1 MRESHFSTCER
12 NFILQ
17 SISKKLRIDGRQPYD
32 YRRLK
37 ITFGVERGCCQVELG
52 KTRVLAQVTATVGQP
67 KPNRPTDGILFVNVE
82 LSPMA
87 SPAFE
92 PGRLSEFGVYV
103 NRLMERCL
111 KESRCLDT
119 ESLCIVAGEKV
130 WIIRIDL
137 HVLNHDGNLIDSAS
151 IAAITSLAHFR
162 RPDVEVSGDEVTVYP
177 VEEREPIA
185 LSLHHMPI
193 CVSFAFFQEGKY
205 VLVDPTEKEE
215 KVMDGKMV
223 IGMNK
228 YREICT
234 LQMAGDMLLMHEQIL
249 RCSNIAV
256 VKVTEITELI
266 QKALENDKQARATG
280 AKFGFAESMEPQKI
294 TAMKKNLAEVNM
306 ENLKS
311 SEVNLLAEN
320 ISDDSSSES
329 SSDSSESIRLWGA
342 GTAKLGRNSSDISSS
357 DDNSEVMELSP
368 PHPAVAVPPRP
379 AKPKSTL
386 PPAESDII
394 NIDDDSEDDVKV
406 IQKTPDFAQKDESS
420 GDEAGGQKLTLRE
433 LLMALKKKKCSQ

>member
-1 MRESHFSTCER
+1 MRESYFSTCER
-12 NFILQ
+12 NFILE
-17 SISKKLRIDGRQPYD
+17 SISKKLRIDGRQTYD

-52 KTRVLAQVTATVGQP
+52 KTRVLAQVTSTVGQP
-67 KPNRPTDGILFVNVE
+67 KPNRPTDGVMFVNVE

-130 WIIRIDL
+130 WIIRVDL

-151 IAAITSLAHFR
+151 IAAITALAHFR
-162 RPDVEVSGDEVTVYP
+162 RPDVEVNGDEVIVHP
-177 VEEREPIA
+177 VEEREPIP

-205 VLVDPTEKEE
+205 VLVDPNEKEE

-234 LQMAGDMLLMHEQIL
+234 LQMAGDMLLMHDQIL

-256 VKVTEITELI
+256 VKVSEITDLI

-294 TAMKKNLAEVNM
+294 TAMKKNLAEVNL

-311 SEVNLLAEN
+311 SEANVLAQN

-329 SSDSSESIRLWGA
+329 SSESSEGIKLWGA
-342 GTAKLGRNSSDISSS
+342 GTAKLGRDDSDLSSS
-357 DDNSEVMELSP
+357 EDNSDVMELSP
-368 PHPAVAVPPRP
+368 PPPQV
-379 AKPKSTL
+379 KSKSIP
-386 PPAESDII
+386 PPAESDVI
-394 NIDDDSEDDVKV
+394 NIDDDSEDEVKV
-406 IQKTPDFAQKDESS
+406 IQQTPDLVQQEQAE
-420 GDEAGGQKLTLRE
+420 EEGGKKLTLRE